1 MMIPQVQDDIKQD
14 FTIETLPSRTFR
26 MNHNNLTIIG
36 TIDEIQAVEQ
46 AVFLILNT
54 ERYEWLIHSWD
65 YVV

>member
-26 MNHNNLTIIG
+26 MNHHNLTIIG

-54 ERYEWLIHSWD
+54 ER
-65 YVV
+65 